1 MLQNRELIVRP
12 EVAVVL
18 TVTVAVVIV
27 AVMVVAVVSRKNSKS
42 ILDIKE
48 GGTSRILYHELPP
61 PTPPILMIYA
71 NIS

>member
-27 AVMVVAVVSRKNSKS
+27 AVMVVAVVSRKNSKN
-42 ILDIKE
+42 ILDIEE
-48 GGTSRILYHELPP
+48 GV
-61 PTPPILMIYA
+61 
-71 NIS
+71 